1 VTELGPLCARV
12 AALCDAT
19 VARLE
24 AAGAG
29 EGEAAR
35 DVRAVRDRL
44 AEPLRIAVA
53 GRVKAGKST
62 LVNALLGRAVAPTA
76 VGECTRVPAWFTYGY
91 PERAELRLRDAT
103 SRPLAL
109 TADGALPD
117 ALGAAVEDVA
127 AVHVHLSVD
136 RLRDVTIIDTPGLAS
151 ANDELSAATRELL
164 ADRTTGAAAEAD
176 ALVYVMAQDARADDV
191 DVLAAFRPPGHHG
204 DAVAMGA
211 VGVLNKADRIASGP
225 DRLEQARAVAAEQAR
240 RLEAHVTGVVP
251 LVALWAETAVV
262 ELRGED
268 VRHLA
273 ALAALD
279 ARKRTLMLLSA
290 DRFRAADVGVPPAAR
305 ERLLA
310 VLDLFGIEQCLR
322 CLEDTGADAVR
333 LERRLRELSGVDALE
348 EHVGRTL
355 SGRAD
360 LLKADRALKRLEGV
374 AWRRVEEPEA
384 GALLALRD
392 ALDEVGIDPALRALD
407 EARALQ
413 AVLSSRVALPD
424 ALAEEVRRVAL
435 EGDAGGGA
443 LPGDAAERAR
453 LALEGVD
460 RWQAF
465 VNGPGTGTDEVWVGT
480 VMRRSWER
488 VAREAAPRR

>member
-1 VTELGPLCARV
+1 VDGLGPLCARV

-19 VARLE
+19 LARLTD
-24 AAGAG
+24 AGAG
-29 EGEAAR
+29 DGAVAGEL
-35 DVRAVRDRL
+35 RAVRDRL
-44 AEPLRIAVA
+44 GEPLRIAVA

-62 LVNALLGRAVAPTA
+62 LVNALLGRAAAPTA

-91 PERAELRLRDAT
+91 PERAELRLRDG
-103 SRPLAL
+103 SVRPLAL
-109 TADGALPD
+109 TADGALPET
-117 ALGAAVEDVA
+117 LGAPVEDVA
-127 AVHVHLSVD
+127 AVHVHLSVE

-151 ANDELSAATRELL
+151 ANDELSAATRALL

-191 DVLAAFRPPGHHG
+191 EVLAAFRPPGHHG

-211 VGVLNKADRIASGP
+211 VGVLNKADRIASGS
-225 DRLEQARAVAAEQAR
+225 DRLDEARAVAGQQAR
-240 RLEAHVTGVVP
+240 RLEAHLTGVVP

-268 VRHLA
+268 VAHLA
-273 ALAALD
+273 SLASAD
-279 ARKRTLMLLSA
+279 ARTRTLMLLSA
-290 DRFRAADVGVPPAAR
+290 DRFRAAEVDVPLAAR

-322 CLEDTGADAVR
+322 CLEDGVADAVR
-333 LERRLRELSGVDALE
+333 LERRLRELSGIDALE
-348 EHVGRTL
+348 EHVARTL

-360 LLKADRALKRLEGV
+360 LLKADRALKRLEAV
-374 AWRRVEEPEA
+374 AWRRAEGPEA
-384 GALLALRD
+384 AALPGLRD
-392 ALDEVGIDPALRALD
+392 ALDEVAFDPAMHALD

-413 AVLSSRVALPD
+413 AVLSSRVTLPA
-424 ALAEEVRRVAL
+424 ALADEVRRVAL
-435 EGDAGGGA
+435 EGGAGGGA
-443 LPGDAAERAR
+443 LPADAQERAR
-453 LALEGVD
+453 VALEGVD

-488 VAREAAPRR
+488 VAREAARS